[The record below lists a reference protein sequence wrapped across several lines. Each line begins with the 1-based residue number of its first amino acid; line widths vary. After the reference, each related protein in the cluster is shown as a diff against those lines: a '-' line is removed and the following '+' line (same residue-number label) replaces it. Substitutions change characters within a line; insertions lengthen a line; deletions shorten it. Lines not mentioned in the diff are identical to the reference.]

1 MRMKVATCGLVL
13 SILLLLPSLSFS
25 FTGAGR
31 HVELVPEGSGWI
43 VGHGGATK
51 PSVITGAPWQFIER
65 FGGEWVQ
72 RRGGPVG
79 HFRRIWGEGIPV
91 DPSVHYDS
99 LVALSAAESFW
110 WQNAYLLPRGVF
122 PADMK
127 LRGNGESRGMRT
139 VTHDQ
144 LHDNV
149 PVIGSGAYL
158 VFASGRMVMIGVRM
172 FAVEPIETCP
182 SVEIV
187 EAASAATEYLK
198 NRGIHAHAGSSRLV
212 IMPLIGEDVVDYKL
226 VFAVEL
232 SAPVGRWTAY
242 VDAHEGQV
250 FALRDERMFMSAT
263 VNLEHHDRNPGG
275 SLIPGGASYLNIT
288 TTAGNETTD
297 VDGVFTVT
305 GTSVD
310 LSGDLLG
317 PYVRVDN
324 QSGTDAVLSATGI
337 GDSDSHLWTGD
348 GSEEQQAQLDLY
360 KFFVIIRNHVRNL
373 EDNLPFLDEQ
383 YPVLPNHIDS
393 DGDGNQDFCNAWS
406 DGVSINF
413 LMAGGYSSYQCNNT
427 AMIADIVYH
436 EYGHSVHM
444 NAVFS
449 SSGIGVFDSAVSEA
463 FADTTSVVITNDS
476 IIGPYF
482 LTTGQGIRDLEPD
495 KVWPDDVVEDEHQTG
510 LILGGALWDLRKAM
524 IIEYGEAQGRTYSDE
539 LLLQMMRFT
548 GKMDT
553 SFEAALLSDDDN
565 GDLSDGTPNL
575 CMIYEHFALH
585 GLAADGQGLISIDHE
600 QIAEINF
607 PSNPITVNASARVTE
622 EECATLGEV
631 IVAYSVNHGE
641 TWSEVE
647 MVSQG
652 GDDFSGDIPAQPRGT
667 ELWYRIEASDTDT
680 GHTMVK
686 PTNKAEPYYMAYVGP
701 LKMILC
707 DDFEQED
714 LEWTHELISGE
725 DIDGA
730 DDWMRGF
737 PPGIGGDPDEA
748 YSGDYVW
755 GNDLQPEDNWN
766 GQYQPNKVNTL
777 RSPVW
782 DLSEYEGMNVRLR
795 FRRWLGVED
804 GFFDQA
810 TVYVNETEKVWTNVA
825 SSSMDEDK
833 SIHHVDK
840 EWILFDMDISD
851 LAAGN
856 SAVQLRWEI
865 ASDQGLQFAGWNIDD
880 VCLYTDGELID
891 PDSGLPDAGLVDSGV
906 QFHALSSKCGC
917 EVPGNSGD
925 FGSILRTIL
934 AVI

>member
-1 MRMKVATCGLVL
+1 MRMKVVTFELVL
-13 SILLLLPSLSFS
+13 SILLLLPSFSRS

-31 HVELVPEGSGWI
+31 HVELVPKGSEWI

-51 PSVITGAPWQFIER
+51 PGVITGAPGKFIDR
-65 FGGEWVQ
+65 FGGEWTQ
-72 RRGGPVG
+72 RRGGPTG

-91 DPSVHYDS
+91 DPSVRNDS
-99 LVALSAAESFW
+99 LVALSIAESFW

-122 PADMK
+122 PADME
-127 LRGNGESRGMRT
+127 LRGNGEAMGMRT

-149 PVIGSGAYL
+149 PVIGAGAYL
-158 VFASGRMVMIGVRM
+158 VFTSGRMVMIGARM
-172 FAVEPIETCP
+172 FAVEPMETCP
-182 SVEIV
+182 SVEID
-187 EAASAATEYLK
+187 EAASAARAYLK
-198 NRGIHAHAGSSRLV
+198 ERGVHAHAGSSRLA
-212 IMPLIGEDVVDYKL
+212 IMPLIGEDTVDYKL

-232 SAPVGRWTAY
+232 SAPLGRWTAY
-242 VDAHEGQV
+242 VDAHEGEV

-275 SLIPGGASYLNIT
+275 SLIPGGASYLDIT
-288 TTAGNETTD
+288 TTAGNVTAD
-297 VDGVFTVT
+297 IDGVFTVT

-317 PYVRVDN
+317 PYIRVDN

-337 GDSDSHLWTGD
+337 GDSDSHLWVGD

-360 KFFVIIRNHVRNL
+360 KFAMIIRNHVRGMVN
-373 EDNLPFLDEQ
+373 DLPFLDQE
-383 YPVLPNHIDS
+383 YPVRPNHIDM
-393 DGDGNQDFCNAWS
+393 DGDSNQDYCNAWS
-406 DGVSINF
+406 DGTSINF

-427 AMIADIVYH
+427 AMVSDIVFH
-436 EYGHSVHM
+436 EYGHSVHL
-444 NAVFS
+444 NTVYS
-449 SSGIGVFDSAVSEA
+449 SQGIGVYDPAVGEA
-463 FADTTSVVITNDS
+463 FADTTSVVITNDN

-482 LTTGQGIRDLEPD
+482 VTTGQGIRDLEPD

-524 IIEYGEAQGRTYSDE
+524 IIEYGETQGRRYSDE
-539 LLLQMMRFT
+539 LLLQMMRLT
-548 GKMDT
+548 GTMDT

-575 CMIYEHFALH
+575 CIIYENFAIH
-585 GLAADGQGLISIDHE
+585 GLAAEGQGLVSIDHE
-600 QIAEINF
+600 QIAEINY
-607 PSNPITVNASARVTE
+607 PSNPITVNASAWVTE
-622 EECATLGEV
+622 EECATLGDV
-631 IVAYSVNHGE
+631 IVAYSVDHGE
-641 TWSEVE
+641 TWSEVG
-647 MVSQG
+647 MVSSG
-652 GDDFSGDIPAQPRGT
+652 GDDFSADIPAQPRGT
-667 ELWYRIEASDTDT
+667 DLWYRVEATDTDSGYT
-680 GHTMVK
+680 VVK
-686 PTNKAEPYYMAYVGP
+686 PDNKAEPYYMTYVGP
-701 LKMILC
+701 LEMILC

-725 DIDGA
+725 ASEGA

-755 GNDLQPEDNWN
+755 GNDLQPETNWN
-766 GQYQPNKVNTL
+766 GQYQSNKVNTL

-810 TVYVNETEKVWTNVA
+810 TVYVNETEKVWTNFA
-825 SSSMDEDK
+825 SPYSGSDSSV
-833 SIHHVDK
+833 HHLDK

-851 LAAGN
+851 FAAGE
-856 SAVQLRWEI
+856 SAVQVRWEI
-865 ASDQGLQFAGWNIDD
+865 ASDQGMQFAGWNIDD

-891 PDSGLPDAGLVDSGV
+891 DPDSDPDGGPVDSGV
-906 QFHALSSKCGC
+906 QFHALSNKCGC

-925 FGSILRTIL
+925 FRSILQTIL
-934 AVI
+934 AIL